1 MKFETEFELEEKVKI
16 EGKEG
21 VFIIAAFL
29 IGANKQVMVCDTMY
43 KDRGRVPLSHLS
55 KIEVKEEVKEDES
68 KNGKTKGAEP
78 KVKRVSQ
85 KRAEPKTE
93 VESGGEPEDGDDD
106 QEISVEKIDDID
118 LNMV

>member
-1 MKFETEFELEEKVKI
+1 MLWIFYLLIIIELEEKVKI

-55 KIEVKEEVKEDES
+55 KIEVKEEVKEPVKEEVIDPVKKS
-68 KNGKTKGAEP
+68 TKKN
-78 KVKRVSQ
+78 KVNK
-85 KRAEPKTE
+85 E
-93 VESGGEPEDGDDD
+93 
-106 QEISVEKIDDID
+106 DID
-118 LNMV
+118 INDPNVRVHQLIPCQQCGKKVLEKH